1 MDKQTIVI
9 PTNYADSGKL
19 LGLFERR
26 NAIEAVCLALPVI
39 FLIVLL
45 SPYGIN
51 INIIIGAVVL
61 VPLCG
66 FALFGVRDYSLI
78 GYLMIYCQWRK
89 SRRKITY
96 KGSGNECRKRRK
108 RQA

>member
-1 MDKQTIVI
+1 MEKQTIVI
-9 PTNYADSGKL
+9 PTNYTDSGKL

-26 NAIEAVCLALPVI
+26 NVIEAVCLTLPVI

-45 SPYGIN
+45 SPFDIN
-51 INIIIGAVVL
+51 VNIIIGAVVL

-66 FALFGVRDYSLI
+66 FSLFGVRDHSLI
-78 GYLMIYCQWRK
+78 SYLLIYCRWRH

-96 KGSGNECRKRRK
+96 RGRCRQKEMHRIPF
-108 RQA
+108 